1 VPDYTL
7 VDATLHYELA
17 GLAPSLRGLRLALNV
32 ANLLDERHVAS
43 CVFGFCNVGLQRSVI
58 STVTYRW

>member
-1 VPDYTL
+1 MPDYTL
-7 VDATLHYELA
+7 VDAALHYELG
-17 GLAPSLRGLRLALNV
+17 GLTPSLRGLRLALNV

-58 STVTYRW
+58 GTVTYRW